1 MTKIDPVKTW
11 WLIIALFLAM
21 PPGSAAISM
30 AYDAVCNGPGCM
42 ADIESEAV
50 DRGQTR
56 ILSAGPIAASQAIH
70 WSAEEY
76 NSTTLIDADKGGF
89 RVKMPNIRLRADMA
103 DLKVSSNL
111 LYSTAFYPGEPEV
124 YEDEDGNSW
133 ISVQNRTLHKEQAR
147 FSISGN
153 GSLHEEVIIAAAG
166 RSRKALDYNMTGNQ
180 SFNQLVSLGG
190 QELKTSFSMMP
201 EDGAVSTAEAEEIVR
216 RGLQEAV
223 K

>member
-1 MTKIDPVKTW
+1 MKFQLL
-11 WLIIALFLAM
+11 LITALLILPAS
-21 PPGSAAISM
+21 GAINV

-56 ILSAGPIAASQAIH
+56 ILSSGPIAASQAIV
-70 WSAEEY
+70 WSTEEY

-124 YEDEDGNSW
+124 YEDGEGNSW
-133 ISVQNRTLHKEQAR
+133 VSVENRTLHKEQAR
-147 FSISGN
+147 FAISGN
-153 GSLHEEVIIAAAG
+153 GSLHEEIIIAAAG
-166 RSRKALDYNMTGNQ
+166 KSRKALDYNMTGNQ
-180 SFNQLVSLGG
+180 SFNQLLSFSG
-190 QELKTSFSMMP
+190 QELKTSFSLMP
-201 EDGAVSTAEAEEIVR
+201 EDGTVSTAEAEEIVR
-216 RGLQEAV
+216 RGLNEV
-223 K
+223 MR

>member
-11 WLIIALFLAM
+11 WLIIALLAM
-21 PPGSAAISM
+21 PPGSAAINM
-30 AYDAVCNGPGCM
+30 AYDAVCNGPGCL
-42 ADIESEAV
+42 ADIESEAI

-56 ILSAGPIAASQAIH
+56 ILSSGPIAASQAIS
-70 WSAEEY
+70 WSSDEY

-111 LYSTAFYPGEPEV
+111 LYSTAFFPGEPEV
-124 YEDEDGNSW
+124 YEDEEGHSW
-133 ISVQNRTLHKEQAR
+133 ISTENRTLHKEQAR
-147 FSISGN
+147 FAISGN

-166 RSRKALDYNMTGNQ
+166 KSRKALDYNMTGNQ
-180 SFNQLVSLGG
+180 SFNQLLSFTG

-201 EDGAVSTAEAEEIVR
+201 EDGTVSQADAEEIVR
-216 RGLQEAV
+216 RGLSEAM

>member
-11 WLIIALFLAM
+11 WLIIALLAM
-21 PPGSAAISM
+21 PPGSAAINM
-30 AYDAVCNGPGCM
+30 AYDAVCNGPGCL
-42 ADIESEAV
+42 ADIESEAI

-56 ILSAGPIAASQAIH
+56 ILSTGPIAASQAMS
-70 WSAEEY
+70 WSTAEY

-111 LYSTAFYPGEPEV
+111 LYSTTFYPGEPEV

-147 FSISGN
+147 FAISGN

-180 SFNQLVSLGG
+180 SFNQLVSLSG
-190 QELKTSFSMMP
+190 QELKTTFSLMP
-201 EDGAVSTAEAEEIVR
+201 ESGGVSTSEAEEIVR
-216 RGLQEAV
+216 RGLNEV
-223 K
+223 MR